1 MLYIL
6 LGSHATKQISRFFV
20 TCYRGAVPL
29 LLLHMAWGYD
39 RMKDARLTKMKI
51 MYKVSIVLYVRSF
64 PLEES
69 EGYANVCIFIFHSIF
84 QIKYFTHSF
93 YL

>member
-6 LGSHATKQISRFFV
+6 LGSHATNQISRLHI
-20 TCYRGAVPL
+20 TCYNVASL
-29 LLLHMAWGYD
+29 MLHMAWGYD
-39 RMKDARLTKMKI
+39 RMNDAKLAKIKI
-51 MYKVSIVLYVRSF
+51 MYNVSTVLYVRSF

-69 EGYANVCIFIFHSIF
+69 EGYAKVCIFIFHSIF